1 MSIIRTQAYGA
12 FKRGLGMAW
21 DGLVTCDI
29 AGTGTKTNAPSHATR
44 PGTREV
50 PS

>member
-1 MSIIRTQAYGA
+1 MRIIRLEAYGA

-21 DGLVTCDI
+21 DGLVQCDV
-29 AGTGTKTNAPSHATR
+29 TGTKSNAPTHATR
-44 PGTREV
+44 PGIREV